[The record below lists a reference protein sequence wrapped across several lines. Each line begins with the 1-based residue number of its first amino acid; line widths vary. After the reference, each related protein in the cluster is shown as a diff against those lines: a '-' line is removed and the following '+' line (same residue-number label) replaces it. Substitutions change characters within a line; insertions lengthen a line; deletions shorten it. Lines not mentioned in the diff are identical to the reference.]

1 MKVSKEDIVKD
12 MIKYIEEE
20 ERNIQ
25 AAKMANDTKVAKTDI
40 VNGILSKLEKE
51 LTNEN

>member
-1 MKVSKEDIVKD
+1 MKVSKENIVRD

-20 ERNIQ
+20 ERNLQ
-25 AAKMANDTKVAKTDI
+25 AAKMSSDTKVAKTDI

-51 LTNEN
+51 LNNEN

>member
-1 MKVSKEDIVKD
+1 MRVNKEEVVKN
-12 MIKYIEEE
+12 MIQYIEEE
-20 ERNIQ
+20 ERNLQ
-25 AAKMANDTKVAKTDI
+25 AAKMTNDGRVAKTDI